1 MKIRLGLSPE
11 VDDAFLFHGL
21 LNGLV
26 DTGELEIEPVIET
39 FQTLNDLASRGQL
52 EATVMSVHA
61 YAYAQ
66 SRYNLSRHGA
76 TFGTRGGPMLL
87 ARDLLTADELSDSI
101 VAVASVTSSAYLA
114 MSIWNPMIHTRVVPF
129 DKVIPAVESGL
140 ASAGL
145 VSPELQME
153 LEWSG
158 LQCVMDLG
166 LWWAGETTGLPLPL
180 GCFVIRKDMADGVA
194 VKLNALVAQSAQYAM
209 DNRAAVV
216 KHLQTN
222 RPEVSAELID
232 EFIGD
237 YVTGRSFKL
246 DDEGE
251 KAIGEF
257 LARGHAAGVIPE
269 TNVAFVD

>member
-21 LNGLV
+21 LSGQI
-26 DTGELEIEPVIET
+26 DTGDLEIEPVIET

-66 SRYNLSRHGA
+66 SRYSLSRHGA
-76 TFGTRGGPMLL
+76 TFGTSGGPMLL
-87 ARDLLTADELSDSI
+87 ARDLMDADELSENI

-140 ASAGL
+140 AQAGL

-166 LWWAGETTGLPLPL
+166 LWWAGETNGLPLPL
-180 GCFVIRKDMADGVA
+180 GCFVIRKDLADGVA
-194 VKLNALVAQSAQYAM
+194 GQLDALVGQSARYAM
-209 DNRAAVV
+209 DNRDAVV

-222 RPEVSAELID
+222 RPEVSASLIE

-237 YVTGRSFKL
+237 YVTDRSLQL
-246 DDEGE
+246 DADGE
-251 KAIGEF
+251 KAIAEF
-257 LARGHAAGVIPE
+257 LTRGHAVGVIPE
-269 TNVAFVD
+269 TAVAFVD